1 MNQQTQQLSPARPAS
16 TIKEARA
23 LAETLMTS
31 MDSLLRLVEKET
43 DLVRAG
49 HIHDAMT
56 LGNQKTELSRNYLN
70 AITQVKNSHAYFVE
84 SSPDILKTLHR
95 HHDAFRAI
103 LQVNLTVLATVHAVS
118 EGIIRGVNAEVQR
131 RNIPQTY
138 TAKGRHATPGP
149 RHMTPLSVS
158 RSM

>member
-1 MNQQTQQLSPARPAS
+1 MNQQAQPSPARPAS
-16 TIKEARA
+16 TVKEARE
-23 LAETLMTS
+23 LAENLMTS
-31 MDSLLRLVEKET
+31 MGSLLRLVERET

-49 HIHDAMT
+49 HIQDAMS
-56 LGNQKTELSRNYLN
+56 LGSQKNELSRNYLH
-70 AITQVKNSHAYFVE
+70 AVTQVKNSHAYFVE
-84 SSPDILKTLHR
+84 SSPELLKALHR

-138 TAKGRHATPGP
+138 TANGRRAQPGP
-149 RHMTPLSVS
+149 RHMTPISVS